1 VRVFICLFM
10 LFFFCFLSFFFFF
23 FFLVFCLVVFEFII
37 VIWVMGPLS
46 SFFVFF
52 SYRSGVKFGRRKRC
66 LVFCFLCCKS
76 DFLLL

>member
-1 VRVFICLFM
+1 VRVFICLF
-10 LFFFCFLSFFFFF
+10 LFFIFVVCHFVFFIL
-23 FFLVFCLVVFEFII
+23 FLVFCLVVFEFII

>member
-1 VRVFICLFM
+1 MRVFICLFM